1 MRIFLGIVGVFIVL
15 AILGLLIAPA
25 EWLWWGLGALIVVGI
40 GVPLGRF
47 VLRGNAPDD
56 KFPWE

>member
-15 AILGLLIAPA
+15 AIFGLLIQPA

-40 GVPLGRF
+40 GLPLVRF
-47 VLRGNAPDD
+47 VMRGNAPDD